1 MRHFLSLVLV
11 FCLCLLPVSAVAL
24 TYSEYLAKQGYSMDE
39 IEEIIN
45 SGEDVE
51 QFKRSNSSDTIYI
64 DNSHLLD
71 SGSSVQVEN
80 LTVQADTVLMSAPEN
95 NDYPSGAPLAG
106 GVYMQVTTRALGELL
121 IYVPSNYQSK
131 AFTFESG
138 SKEVVNITS
147 ATITAYVVDQASYSF
162 RWSSFGRLQYRRN
175 TSGYTYEDVNITDVL
190 NTNIVFVESNDDLPP
205 VPDSNMLQI
214 IITFLLGGCLLCLFI
229 KRL

>member
-11 FCLCLLPVSAVAL
+11 FCLCLLPVSAGAL

-45 SGEDVE
+45 NGEDISASE
-51 QFKRSNSSDTIYI
+51 SSNSTIYI
-64 DNSHLLD
+64 DNSKILD
-71 SGSSVQVEN
+71 SGSAVQVES

-138 SKEVVNITS
+138 TKEVINITS
-147 ATITAYVVDQASYSF
+147 STITAYVVGQAVYSF

-175 TSGYTYEDVNITDVL
+175 SGSYSYEDVNITDIL

>member
-1 MRHFLSLVLV
+1 MRCFLSLVLA
-11 FCLCLLPVSAVAL
+11 FCLCLLPVSAGAL
-24 TYSEYLAKQGYSMDE
+24 TYAEYLADQGYSQDE
-39 IEEIIN
+39 IDQIIS
-45 SGEDVE
+45 SGEDVSASDT
-51 QFKRSNSSDTIYI
+51 SNSTIYI
-64 DNSHLLD
+64 DNSQLLD
-71 SGSSVQVEN
+71 SGSSVQVDS
-80 LTVQADTVLMSAPEN
+80 LTVQAQQVLLSAPEN

-106 GVYMQVTTRALGELL
+106 GVYMQVTTSALGELL

-138 SKEVVNITS
+138 TKEVINITS
-147 ATITAYVVDQASYSF
+147 STITAYVVDQADYSF

-175 TSGYTYEDVNITDVL
+175 RGSYSYEDVNITDIL

>member
-11 FCLCLLPVSAVAL
+11 FCLCLLPVSAGAL

-45 SGEDVE
+45 NGEDISASE
-51 QFKRSNSSDTIYI
+51 SSNSTIYI
-64 DNSHLLD
+64 DNSKILD
-71 SGSSVQVEN
+71 SGSAVQVEN
-80 LTVQADTVLMSAPEN
+80 LTVQAETVLMSAPEN

-106 GVYMQVTTRALGELL
+106 GVYMQVTTRALGKLL

-147 ATITAYVVDQASYSF
+147 ATITAYVVDQANYSF

-175 TSGYTYEDVNITDVL
+175 SGSHSYEDVNITDIL

>member
-1 MRHFLSLVLV
+1 MRCFLSLVLA
-11 FCLCLLPVSAVAL
+11 FCLCLLPVSAGAL
-24 TYSEYLAKQGYSMDE
+24 TYAEYLADQGYSQDE
-39 IEEIIN
+39 IDQIIS
-45 SGEDVE
+45 SGEDVSASDT
-51 QFKRSNSSDTIYI
+51 SNSTIYI
-64 DNSHLLD
+64 DNSQLLD
-71 SGSSVQVEN
+71 SGSSVQVDS
-80 LTVQADTVLMSAPEN
+80 LTVQAQQVLLSAPEN

-106 GVYMQVTTRALGELL
+106 GVYMQVTTSALGELL

-138 SKEVVNITS
+138 TKEVINITS
-147 ATITAYVVDQASYSF
+147 STITAYVVDQADYSF

-175 TSGYTYEDVNITDVL
+175 SGSYSYEDVNITDIL

>member
-11 FCLCLLPVSAVAL
+11 FCLCLLPVSAGAL

-45 SGEDVE
+45 NGEDISASE
-51 QFKRSNSSDTIYI
+51 SSNSTIYI
-64 DNSHLLD
+64 DNSKILD
-71 SGSSVQVEN
+71 SGSVVQVES
-80 LTVQADTVLMSAPEN
+80 LTFQADTVLMSAPEN
-95 NDYPSGAPLAG
+95 NDYPSGAPLSG
-106 GVYMQVTTRALGELL
+106 GVYMHVTTRALGELL

-138 SKEVVNITS
+138 TKEVINITS
-147 ATITAYVVDQASYSF
+147 STITAYVVGQADYSF
-162 RWSSFGRLQYRRN
+162 RWPSFGRLQYRRN
-175 TSGYTYEDVNITDVL
+175 SGSYSYEDVNITDIL

>member
-11 FCLCLLPVSAVAL
+11 FCLCLLPVSAGAL

-45 SGEDVE
+45 NGEDISASE
-51 QFKRSNSSDTIYI
+51 SSNSTIYI
-64 DNSHLLD
+64 DNSKILD
-71 SGSSVQVEN
+71 SGSAVQVES

-95 NDYPSGAPLAG
+95 NDYPTGAPLSG

-138 SKEVVNITS
+138 TKEVINITS
-147 ATITAYVVDQASYSF
+147 STITAYVVGQADYSF

-175 TSGYTYEDVNITDVL
+175 SGSYSYEDVNITDIL

>member
-1 MRHFLSLVLV
+1 MRCFLSLVLA
-11 FCLCLLPVSAVAL
+11 FCLCLLPVSAGAL
-24 TYSEYLAKQGYSMDE
+24 TYAEYLADQGYSQDE
-39 IEEIIN
+39 IDQIIS
-45 SGEDVE
+45 SGEDVSASDT
-51 QFKRSNSSDTIYI
+51 SNSTIYI
-64 DNSHLLD
+64 DNSQLLD
-71 SGSSVQVEN
+71 SGSSVQVDS
-80 LTVQADTVLMSAPEN
+80 LTVQAQQVLLSAPEN

-106 GVYMQVTTRALGELL
+106 GVYMQVTTSALGELL

-138 SKEVVNITS
+138 TKEVINITS
-147 ATITAYVVDQASYSF
+147 STITAYVVDQADYSF

-175 TSGYTYEDVNITDVL
+175 SGSYSYEYVNITDIL

>member
-11 FCLCLLPVSAVAL
+11 FCLCLLPVSAGAL

-45 SGEDVE
+45 NGEDISASE
-51 QFKRSNSSDTIYI
+51 SSNSTIYI
-64 DNSHLLD
+64 DNSKILD
-71 SGSSVQVEN
+71 SGSAVQVES
-80 LTVQADTVLMSAPEN
+80 LTVQADTVLMSVPEN
-95 NDYPSGAPLAG
+95 NDYPSGAPLSG
-106 GVYMQVTTRALGELL
+106 GVYMHVTTRALGELL

-138 SKEVVNITS
+138 TKEVINITS
-147 ATITAYVVDQASYSF
+147 STITAYVVGQADYSF

-175 TSGYTYEDVNITDVL
+175 TSGYTYEDVNITNIL

>member
-1 MRHFLSLVLV
+1 MRCFLSLVLA
-11 FCLCLLPVSAVAL
+11 FCLCLLPVSAGAL
-24 TYSEYLAKQGYSMDE
+24 TYAEYLADQGYSQDE
-39 IEEIIN
+39 IDQIIS
-45 SGEDVE
+45 SGEDVSASDT
-51 QFKRSNSSDTIYI
+51 SNSTIYI
-64 DNSHLLD
+64 DNSQLLD
-71 SGSSVQVEN
+71 SGSSVQVDS
-80 LTVQADTVLMSAPEN
+80 LTVQAQQVLLSAPEN

-106 GVYMQVTTRALGELL
+106 GVYMQVTTSALGGLL

-138 SKEVVNITS
+138 AKEVINITS
-147 ATITAYVVDQASYSF
+147 STITAYVVDQADYSF

-175 TSGYTYEDVNITDVL
+175 SGSYSYEDVNITDIL

>member
-1 MRHFLSLVLV
+1 MRCFLSLVLA
-11 FCLCLLPVSAVAL
+11 FCLCLLPVSAGAL
-24 TYSEYLAKQGYSMDE
+24 TYAEYLADQGYSQDE
-39 IEEIIN
+39 IDQIIS
-45 SGEDVE
+45 SGEDVSASDT
-51 QFKRSNSSDTIYI
+51 SNSTIYI
-64 DNSHLLD
+64 DNSQLLD
-71 SGSSVQVEN
+71 SGSSVQVDS
-80 LTVQADTVLMSAPEN
+80 LTVQAQQVLLSAPEN

-106 GVYMQVTTRALGELL
+106 GVYMQVTTSALGELL

-138 SKEVVNITS
+138 AKEVINITS
-147 ATITAYVVDQASYSF
+147 STITAYVVDQADYSF

-175 TSGYTYEDVNITDVL
+175 SGSYSYEDVNITDIL